1 MKSPEKFVDVKK
13 TDGQKRAWGRKVNKA
28 EEFIKEIEK
37 KPSKK
42 QKENQKSVLQCSV
55 KRTKLRKKST

>member
-13 TDGQKRAWGRKVNKA
+13 PDAQKRTWGRRVNKA

-37 KPSKK
+37 KPSMK

-55 KRTKLRKKST
+55 NKVEEKVNLR